1 MQSAIIPI
9 KLRPNQGLRKGKS
22 QNEVLRKEAIR
33 FVDEQWDPEMIKD
46 KILRN
51 MMKSEYIRRFRLEI
65 KHKYKRKRNKI
76 LVDKFLKHRHK
87 TLNGLT
93 YKDYKILL
101 KRLKRKGKTRRGK
114 RRKRSRCTRRIIF

>member
-51 MMKSEYIRRFRLEI
+51 M
-65 KHKYKRKRNKI
+65 
-76 LVDKFLKHRHK
+76 
-87 TLNGLT
+87 
-93 YKDYKILL
+93 
-101 KRLKRKGKTRRGK
+101 
-114 RRKRSRCTRRIIF
+114 RCYTM

>member
-65 KHKYKRKRNKI
+65 KHKYKTC
-76 LVDKFLKHRHK
+76 F
-87 TLNGLT
+87 GLF
-93 YKDYKILL
+93 
-101 KRLKRKGKTRRGK
+101 G
-114 RRKRSRCTRRIIF
+114 